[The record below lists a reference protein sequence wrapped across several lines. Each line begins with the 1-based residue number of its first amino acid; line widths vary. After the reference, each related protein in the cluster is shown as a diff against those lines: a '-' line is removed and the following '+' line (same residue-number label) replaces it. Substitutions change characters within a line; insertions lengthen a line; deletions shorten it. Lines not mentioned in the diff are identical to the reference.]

1 MIQHP
6 TDVFM
11 EVFEP
16 SSLASFESTRLPG
29 EYMSRRKYARIQ
41 LAHTGV
47 LTPSS
52 EPIDDASIRE
62 VSISLTLEPLHF
74 GFLPGSV
81 IPVVFAISMSIVLG
95 IQLASRINRFL
106 RPISSMAIEEA
117 MVERKAI

>member
-1 MIQHP
+1 
-6 TDVFM
+6 M

-16 SSLASFESTRLPG
+16 SFLVSFESARPPG
-29 EYMSRRKYARIQ
+29 EHMSRRKYARIQ

-52 EPIDDASIRE
+52 ETIDDVSIRK

-81 IPVVFAISMSIVLG
+81 IPAILAIAMVIVLG
-95 IQLASRINRFL
+95 VQLASRINNFFL
-106 RPISSMAIEEA
+106 PISSMAIEEA
-117 MVERKAI
+117 KAGQKAF